1 MFLGQCTHKL
11 YTNVILSYINFYYTE
26 IKTVYSSCLLLL
38 IVLCVN
44 GISSLNLKYMSTI
57 TKFLLEIGGS
67 SKEVND
73 EKINKYSLFF
83 RNDRFMLLCK

>member
-11 YTNVILSYINFYYTE
+11 YTVLTYLNFYCTE